1 MARLPLIEDLTVGPV
16 PAGFNILVEFDPTS
30 QWYYSSITMAVGW
43 LRAGGIVAYNTTLH
57 PPAKIRSQFKLLGLD
72 PESLEKEGRLE
83 IWDWYTVTLGQRST
97 ESMSVDSLK
106 VQDLSIIFSKLMKR
120 ELAGPAANVLAIM
133 DNYSSLARFNDEK
146 AWVEFMLTRN
156 IPTGRSI
163 GCVVDAIIRSLH
175 SEWVYKNL
183 ETAYDGVVDFKL
195 EETSEDTKDLI
206 RIRSMRNIHFDRKW
220 HELRT
225 GENFDVSLVMDSPR

>member
-1 MARLPLIEDLTVGPV
+1 MIEDLTAGPV
-16 PAGFNILVEFDPTS
+16 PAGITILVEFDPTS
-30 QWYYSSITMAVGW
+30 QWYYSSITMAAGW
-43 LRAGGIVAYNTTLH
+43 LKAGGIVAYNTTLH
-57 PPAKIRSQFKLLGLD
+57 PPAKIRSQFNLLGLN
-72 PESLEKEGRLE
+72 PETLEKEGRLE
-83 IWDWYTVTLGQRST
+83 IWDWYTVTLGQKST
-97 ESMSVDSLK
+97 ESLSVDSLK
-106 VQDLSIIFSKLMKR
+106 VQDLSIIFAKLMKR

-163 GCVVDAIIRSLH
+163 GCVVDAVIRNLH

-183 ETAYDGVVDFKL
+183 EAAYDGVVDFKL
-195 EETSEDTKDLI
+195 EETSEEMKDLI

-220 HELRT
+220 HELRS
-225 GENFDVSLVMDSPR
+225 GENFDVSLVAESGK